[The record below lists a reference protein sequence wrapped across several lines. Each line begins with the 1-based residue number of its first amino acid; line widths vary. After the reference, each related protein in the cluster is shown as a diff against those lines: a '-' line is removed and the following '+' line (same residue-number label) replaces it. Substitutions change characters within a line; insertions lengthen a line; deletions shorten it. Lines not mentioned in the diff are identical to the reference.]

1 MVALRRW
8 KARRGSKKGQI
19 EHDRDD
25 VLAGWRGRLPWRTPP
40 GELYF
45 KRTLPPFAVEEALN
59 GYYPESEVSHT
70 AILESVLADLLLG
83 PSEWLGCLVVSRDE
97 GIDVLLQIARRR

>member
-8 KARRGSKKGQI
+8 KARRGSEKGQI

-45 KRTLPPFAVEEALN
+45 KRPPFPVEEAHN
-59 GYYPESEVSHT
+59 RYYPTELSDT
-70 AILESVLADLLLG
+70 AILEPPLVNLLLG
-83 PSEWLGCLVVSRDE
+83 PSEWLGCLVVGRDE
-97 GIDVLLQIARRR
+97 CIDVLLQLLR